1 MHVFATASLRNIKNT
16 EKALETIIYSEKV
29 SIIIIITSIGKKR
42 KKYKS
47 NFCKKM
53 CEKEV
58 EMRLEM

>member
-1 MHVFATASLRNIKNT
+1 MRRQDH
-16 EKALETIIYSEKV
+16 EKV